1 MKRTQPLAVDEE
13 LVRTLARLLDETG
26 LTEIEAQ
33 AGDARIRIARAP
45 AAQVIHAGPA
55 VAAAPG
61 PVVAA
66 APAAVAAADDPGA
79 IKSPMVG
86 TVYLSPQPN
95 APPFV
100 AAGDRVAAGQTLMIV
115 EAMKVMNPITAPRA
129 GTVRAVLVD
138 DGQPVEFGQPLTILD

>member
-1 MKRTQPLAVDEE
+1 MKTALPLVVDEE
-13 LVRTLARLLDETG
+13 LIRTLARLLDETG

-33 AGDARIRIARAP
+33 SGEARIRIARAP
-45 AAQVIHAGPA
+45 ATQLVQ
-55 VAAAPG
+55 APTA
-61 PVVAA
+61 VAA
-66 APAAVAAADDPGA
+66 APAAPAVAAGPAPADDPGA

-100 AAGDRVAAGQTLMIV
+100 QPGDRVATGQTLMIV

-129 GTVRAVLVD
+129 GTVRSVLVG
-138 DGQPVEFGQPLTILD
+138 DGEPVEFAQPLVILD

>member
-1 MKRTQPLAVDEE
+1 MKTALPLVVDEE
-13 LVRTLARLLDETG
+13 LIRTLARLLDETG

-33 AGDARIRIARAP
+33 SGEARIRIARAP
-45 AAQVIHAGPA
+45 ATQLVQAPAAVAAAPAAPA
-55 VAAAPG
+55 VAAAP
-61 PVVAA
+61 
-66 APAAVAAADDPGA
+66 APADDPGA

-100 AAGDRVAAGQTLMIV
+100 QPGDRVSTGQTLMIV

-129 GTVRAVLVD
+129 GTVRQVLVG
-138 DGQPVEFGQPLTILD
+138 DGEPVEFAQPLVILD

>member
-33 AGDARIRIARAP
+33 AGDAHPHRP
-45 AAQVIHAGPA
+45 GAGR
-55 VAAAPG
+55 PG
-61 PVVAA
+61 DPCRPGRGCGTGPGRGGS
-66 APAAVAAADDPGA
+66 PAAVAAADDPGA